1 MCAVCVPTG
10 ARPVTLPRSVAAGV
24 VSGRAMNIIWFT
36 ALDERV
42 SKRGRASVSMYGG
55 GGDNG
60 EGGGGGG
67 GGADGDGDGDASFLG
82 AVAMPMPTP
91 APMPTHRPMRTP
103 MPMNLPLPP
112 DSLTGASVM
121 LSVRLSTTPDGKRRG
136 DLCNSFRSQ
145 SHVKRS
151 AETSAEIVNMY
162 YYLRTES
169 IGESLAVLMCWITL
183 HARTGWDRSWSPRSR
198 PVHHTPIR
206 PSRRPRQ
213 LAREGQH

>member
-1 MCAVCVPTG
+1 MSPDWPSRGMTVEYAASVASQMCAVCVPTG
-10 ARPVTLPRSVAAGV
+10 ARPVTSFKSVAAGV
-24 VSGRAMNIIWFT
+24 VSGRAMYIIWVR
-36 ALDERV
+36 ALDPMRDCCLA
-42 SKRGRASVSMYGG
+42 RASVSMYGG
-55 GGDNG
+55 GGDIG
-60 EGGGGGG
+60 EGRVGEGGGG

-82 AVAMPMPTP
+82 AVATPMPTP

-103 MPMNLPLPP
+103 MPMYLPLPP

-121 LSVRLSTTPDGKRRG
+121 LSVRRSTTPDGKRRG

-169 IGESLAVLMCWITL
+169 IGESQ
-183 HARTGWDRSWSPRSR
+183 RS
-198 PVHHTPIR
+198 
-206 PSRRPRQ
+206 
-213 LAREGQH
+213 